1 MFFEERV
8 AELMRKML
16 RKKLYVRALET
27 RGAAG
32 TSCKPFLLAHLEYMI
47 GLEKRGLVFA
57 SGPLADGEGPPT
69 GHGLTVLR
77 AKDADE
83 ARALA
88 EADPFFVNGLRTF
101 ELKEWTSWRARSACG
116 SISPINRSK
125 WHDSAAETEIHAT
138 INRRKAQGE
147 RSWRPSA
154 LSASARSA
162 CRSRKI

>member
-8 AELMRKML
+8 ADLTRKML
-16 RKKLYVRALET
+16 RKKLYVVLSKPVVT
-27 RGAAG
+27 PD
-32 TSCKPFLLAHLEYMI
+32 KLQPFLSAHLEYMI

-77 AKDADE
+77 AKDTNE

-101 ELKEWTSWRARSACG
+101 ELKEWTVMEGTLGVRV
-116 SISPINRSK
+116 N
-125 WHDSAAETEIHAT
+125 
-138 INRRKAQGE
+138 
-147 RSWRPSA
+147 
-154 LSASARSA
+154 LSDQTVEVT
-162 CRSRKI
+162 

>member
-8 AELMRKML
+8 TDLMRKML
-16 RKKLYVRALET
+16 RKKLYVLISKPIVPPENL
-27 RGAAG
+27 
-32 TSCKPFLLAHLEYMI
+32 KPFLMAHLEYMI

-77 AKDADE
+77 AKDAQE

-101 ELKEWTSWRARSACG
+101 ELKEWTVMEG
-116 SISPINRSK
+116 
-125 WHDSAAETEIHAT
+125 T
-138 INRRKAQGE
+138 
-147 RSWRPSA
+147 
-154 LSASARSA
+154 LSLRVNLSDQSVEVA
-162 CRSRKI
+162 

>member
-8 AELMRKML
+8 ADLTRKML
-16 RKKLYVRALET
+16 RKKLYVVLSKPVVAPDKLQ
-27 RGAAG
+27 
-32 TSCKPFLLAHLEYMI
+32 PFLSAHLEYMI

-101 ELKEWTSWRARSACG
+101 ELKEWTVMEGTLGVRVNLSDQ
-116 SISPINRSK
+116 SI
-125 WHDSAAETEIHAT
+125 EVT
-138 INRRKAQGE
+138 
-147 RSWRPSA
+147 
-154 LSASARSA
+154 
-162 CRSRKI
+162 